1 MSDIKF
7 ACPHCRQHITCDGDY
22 ASICIDCPSCGGML
36 MVPRLSSVNA
46 SHPDTVIVASLPPP
60 KPPPSPLPSTS
71 GSWTKADWA
80 RHYEEVAGTASHPAP
95 SWLLAAFGTLIV
107 AAVLRANQANLWL
120 IMVILVIGAV
130 IAGFLAARNKAEGDE
145 TGYQVLKVL
154 AYVGGAIVLLPVVA
168 LGIIFLGCTVCR

>member
-7 ACPHCRQHITCDGDY
+7 ACPHCRQHIACDGGY
-22 ASICIDCPSCGGML
+22 ASLDIECPSCGGAVV
-36 MVPRLSSVNA
+36 VPRLSGSDAV
-46 SHPDTVIVASLPPP
+46 HPETVIVASAPSP
-60 KPPPSPLPSTS
+60 KPPPIPLAST
-71 GSWTKADWA
+71 GGVWTTADWE
-80 RHYEEVAGTASHPAP
+80 RHYDEVAGTGPGHSP

-145 TGYQVLKVL
+145 TGYQILKVL
-154 AYVGGAIVLLPVVA
+154 AYVGGAIVLLPLVA
-168 LGIIFLGCTVCR
+168 LGILFLGCTVCR